1 MDLYHVFFDLKP
13 GISDMVLVENL
24 DRYMGYLRN
33 EGLIFGHR
41 LTRAKLGFGL
51 KGHGDFHL
59 VIEVRDLAQLEAA
72 FQRVASRRDP
82 VEGLHFGLNS
92 LVANPVFALYRDFPD
107 AVRQTGEEKF

>member
-13 GISDMVLVENL
+13 GVSDMDLV
-24 DRYMGYLRN
+24 DRLGDYMGHLRD
-33 EGLIFGHR
+33 EGLIAGHR

-51 KGHGDFHL
+51 KGHGDWHL

-82 VEGLHFGLNS
+82 VEGFHFGVNS
-92 LVANPVFALYRDFPD
+92 VVQNPVFALYRDFPD
-107 AVRQTGEEKF
+107 VVRHRGEERF